1 MCKQTF
7 SQLSQ
12 LALIFAQSFANLA
25 SLCRHTIGR
34 FLGSM
39 LGLLGIGDNQS
50 HNIKHAFFEVGLAH
64 DKIILIEISRRMA
77 TSSRSHSLE
86 TRLQG
91 FSLCMTG
98 MKAMRR

>member
-1 MCKQTF
+1 MQAGFLAAFAACIDFRSDFHGF
-7 SQLSQ
+7 SVQ
-12 LALIFAQSFANLA
+12 
-25 SLCRHTIGR
+25 CWDYWG
-34 FLGSM
+34 
-39 LGLLGIGDNQS
+39 LGIGDNQS